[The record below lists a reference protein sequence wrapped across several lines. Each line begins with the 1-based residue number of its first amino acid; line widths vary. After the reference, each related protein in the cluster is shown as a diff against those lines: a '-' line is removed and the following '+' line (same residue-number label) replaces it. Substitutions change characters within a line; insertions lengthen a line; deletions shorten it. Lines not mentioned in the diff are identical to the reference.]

1 MRATLRWANADLRA
15 HRGQTIVSVLATA
28 GIVASLLLA
37 AALFSY
43 ATNPWERI
51 FSQTR
56 GAHVWLSTGADADVA
71 ALTRLDGVADVSG
84 PFPTART
91 TATSG
96 GVRAAVEMRAAA
108 FEPPEVGTPALVSGQ
123 WLDPEKPS
131 GIVLENSFAQALW
144 AETGDT
150 LTVPGIGGTR
160 TLKVIG
166 VAETAEPHY
175 RPGEQPGVGW
185 VLPSTLAGT
194 ANTADG
200 DAGQTLGL
208 RLHDPRDTDFI
219 VQRAVTELGA
229 DQVAGVT
236 KWQEARAD
244 AEEGYRLLGL
254 VFGVFGLGAL
264 LAGALVASGAIST
277 RIRGQLRDISV
288 LKAIGFT
295 PGQVTGVFLIQ
306 HLAMALLA
314 VALGTGTILA
324 FGSRIPGR
332 VGEAAAVWQE
342 LPGHLTLVLGLPASA
357 VLLIVIAT
365 GLAAWRAGRISP
377 VPSAR
382 TAGTGTTVGPLS
394 RITRSALG
402 LPLGLGLS
410 VSSTLVLG
418 WRSAFPRRPQ
428 AASAVLRLAVP
439 LLLITVALSVWST
452 MERFQEHPEQ
462 VGLPTALTARS
473 GHNGNLTEQQTR
485 RLLAGHPDVTGVHPG
500 AEVDALIPGQ
510 TGTITLR
517 GLGTDAHPYP
527 FTVEEG
533 RHPDGP
539 DEAVAG
545 QGLLELLR
553 AEVGDWVRMT
563 VGGRPQILHIVGRSL
578 EPADGGRVISTSLDT
593 LRDRTS
599 AMRPDFSLLELRP
612 GSDPRAVSAELGERV
627 DGGLEIWEVANPAD
641 GLSPARW
648 GIAGL
653 VVVLALIGF
662 TELLTTIGACVRDR
676 GRDLLALRAIGL
688 TPRRISGVVV
698 VSTGYIALAAAVV
711 GIGGGVLLSRWL
723 IDTQGRLSGIG
734 AGIAQLPSV
743 WMLTGLGAAAV
754 LGAVASALLPAARV
768 SRRRIADS
776 LSETL

>member
-1 MRATLRWANADLRA
+1 MTMRATLRWANADLRA
-15 HRGQTIVSVLATA
+15 HRGQAVVTVLTTA
-28 GIVASLLLA
+28 GVIASLLLA

-51 FSQTR
+51 FTQTR

-84 PFPTART
+84 PFPTSRT
-91 TATSG
+91 TATAD
-96 GVRAAVEMRAAA
+96 GVRAAVELRAAA
-108 FEPPEVGTPALVSGQ
+108 TEPPEVGAPSLVAGK
-123 WLDPEKPS
+123 WLDPETPD
-131 GIVLENSFAQALW
+131 GIVLERSFAQALW

-150 LTVPGIGGTR
+150 LTVPGGGGPR

-194 ANTADG
+194 AEKG
-200 DAGQTLGL
+200 AGQTLGL
-208 RLHDPRDTDFI
+208 RLHDPRDTDFL

-277 RIRGQLRDISV
+277 RVRGQLRDVSV

-295 PGQVTGVFLIQ
+295 PGQVIWIFLIQ

-342 LPGHLTLVLGLPASA
+342 LPGHLTLLLGLPAFA
-357 VLLIVIAT
+357 VLLIAVAT
-365 GLAAWRAGRISP
+365 GLAAWRAGRVSP

-382 TAGTGTTVGPLS
+382 TAGTAPTVGPLS
-394 RITRSALG
+394 RLTRSALG
-402 LPLGLGLS
+402 LPLGLT

-428 AASAVLRLAVP
+428 AATAVFRLAVP
-439 LLLITVALSVWST
+439 LVLITVAVSVWTT
-452 MERFQEHPEQ
+452 MERFQDHPEQ
-462 VGLPTALTARS
+462 VGLPAALTARS
-473 GHNGNLTEQQTR
+473 GHGSDLTEQQTR
-485 RLLAGHPDVTGVHPG
+485 RTLAGHPDVTAVHPG

-517 GLGTDAHPYP
+517 GLGTAAHPYP
-527 FTVEEG
+527 FTVAEG
-533 RHPDGP
+533 RYPDGP

-545 QGLLELLR
+545 EGLLDLLQ

-563 VGGRPQILHIVGRSL
+563 VGGRPQILHLVGRSL
-578 EPADGGRVISTSLDT
+578 EPSDGGRVISTSLDT
-593 LRDRTS
+593 LRERTPEL
-599 AMRPDFSLLELRP
+599 RPDFSLLELRP

-688 TPRRISGVVV
+688 TPRQISGVVV
-698 VSTGYIALAAAVV
+698 TSTGLIALAAALV
-711 GIGGGVLLSRWL
+711 GIGGGVLLSRWV
-723 IDTQGRLSGIG
+723 IDAQGRLSGIG

-743 WMLTGLGAAAV
+743 WTLMGLGAAAV